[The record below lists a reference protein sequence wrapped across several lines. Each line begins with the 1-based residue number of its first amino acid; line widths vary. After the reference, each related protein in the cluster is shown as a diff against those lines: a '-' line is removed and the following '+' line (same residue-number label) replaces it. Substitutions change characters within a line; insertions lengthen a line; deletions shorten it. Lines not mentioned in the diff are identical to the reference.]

1 MKISGKTNRTPKAFT
16 LVEVVLVIILIG
28 ISVGFSVLYYQSSQV
43 RADINSQVVQFT
55 SYVRLAQSN
64 ALSGLENQSH
74 GIHLETSS
82 YTTFIGSSYDP
93 MDEFNFTTELSET
106 ITIENISLNGGGNDI
121 IFTTTAGETAQYG
134 TLDFVSTQIGKT
146 INVEIT
152 KFGTVTY

>member
-1 MKISGKTNRTPKAFT
+1 MKKKAPLQKEPKAFT

-28 ISVGFSVLYYQSSQV
+28 VSVGFSILYHQSSQV
-43 RADINSQVVQFT
+43 RADINSQVAQFT
-55 SYVRLAQSN
+55 SYVRLAHSD
-64 ALSGLENQSH
+64 ALSGLEDQSH

-82 YTTFIGSSYDP
+82 YTIFIGSSYDP
-93 MDEFNFTTELSET
+93 MDEFNFVIELSPT
-106 ITIENISLNGGGNDI
+106 ITIENISLNGGGSDI